1 MASLKTI
8 LACTAAVP
16 VLAIA
21 GSALSELANGALSE
35 LANGA
40 LSDVSEEPV
49 ASTLS
54 QPWQLGEAASVAVAL
69 DGRGTSSLAWS
80 GERPIGLESR
90 HQLGEGV
97 SLHFGAEALAGQ
109 TPSGATLNASDWQAG
124 AALRAKLDSHWTA
137 GVGGGWRSTTS
148 TSTSGLSTFLD
159 SDRRGGGFDE
169 GEGVV
174 WLRLSAEF

>member
-1 MASLKTI
+1 MPSLKTI

-21 GSALSELANGALSE
+21 GSALSELASGAPTDMSE
-35 LANGA
+35 Q
-40 LSDVSEEPV
+40 PV

-80 GERPIGLESR
+80 GDRPIGLESR

-148 TSTSGLSTFLD
+148 TSTTSTSTASGLSTFLD